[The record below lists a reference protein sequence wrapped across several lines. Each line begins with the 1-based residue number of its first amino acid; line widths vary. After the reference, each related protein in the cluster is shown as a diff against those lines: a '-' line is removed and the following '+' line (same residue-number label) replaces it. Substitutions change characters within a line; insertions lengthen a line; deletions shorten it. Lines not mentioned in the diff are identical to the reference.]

1 MMASLLLLCLAL
13 AERPGNGGAPANE
26 ILFLPVPVSSL
37 CHHLVYGS
45 NGWLLDCALL
55 GPGSIPRSQIKLV
68 VVGWIT
74 TPGLEITEQAFVKEP
89 LTITDLWQWS
99 HPPPHSSVCLKA
111 YSQTMLQAVKKLL
124 HPVWYIT
131 LRSPFVFCIYVCCC
145 LTILKF
151 FAIQSTFLESQAA
164 SQDLM

>member
-1 MMASLLLLCLAL
+1 MASLLLLCLAL

-89 LTITDLWQWS
+89 LTITDLWQ
-99 HPPPHSSVCLKA
+99 
-111 YSQTMLQAVKKLL
+111 
-124 HPVWYIT
+124 
-131 LRSPFVFCIYVCCC
+131 
-145 LTILKF
+145 
-151 FAIQSTFLESQAA
+151 
-164 SQDLM
+164 